1 MSAADTIVPLLAT
14 PWRDAAGVRLCG
26 TPFPGLSP
34 EVIESLSLLY
44 PGELNADIRKLL
56 QRSSGL
62 AGTALGDIDFTGIRW
77 HPEEPLTIYR
87 PCLTLVVDE
96 SGRRWIAE
104 AAGKEGLPGPVWC
117 LFPRPQVAMY
127 VSHDLADFL
136 CRLRDCEQS
145 TGVRQWLRALAEAA
159 FTVWD
164 HRLTYAIRSR
174 RVCAWDRA
182 IRGWLYGLPTSA
194 LIYDLRKPEIRGWP
208 YGVMGERARFYR
220 CGRSP
225 VFAVVPSGPAV

>member
-14 PWRDAAGVRLCG
+14 PWRDSGGVRLCG

-34 EVIESLSLLY
+34 EVIESLSPLY
-44 PGELNADIRKLL
+44 PGGLNADIRKLL

-62 AGTALGDIDFTGIRW
+62 AGTALGDIDFTGTRW

-87 PCLTLVVDE
+87 PCLSLTVDE

-104 AAGKEGLPGPVWC
+104 GAGDEGLPGPVWC
-117 LFPRPQVAMY
+117 VFPRPPVAMY
-127 VSHDLADFL
+127 VSDDLADFL

-145 TGVRQWLRALAEAA
+145 SGAFQWLQALAEAA

-164 HRLTYAIRSR
+164 HRYTHAMRSR
-174 RVCAWDRA
+174 KGCAWDRA
-182 IRGWLYGLPTSA
+182 IRGWLYALPAGA
-194 LIYDLRKPEIRGWP
+194 LVYDLRNPEIRGWP
-208 YGVMGERARFYR
+208 YGVTGESARYYR
-220 CGRSP
+220 CGRFP
-225 VFAVVPSGPAV
+225 VFGVAAWDPAV

>member
-1 MSAADTIVPLLAT
+1 MSAADRIVPLLAT
-14 PWRDAAGVRLCG
+14 PWRDGAGVRLCG

-34 EVIESLSLLY
+34 EAIESLSPFY
-44 PGELNADIRKLL
+44 PGGLNADIRKLL

-62 AGTALGDIDFTGIRW
+62 AGTALGDIDFTGTRW

-87 PCLTLVVDE
+87 PCLSLVVDG

-117 LFPRPQVAMY
+117 LFPRPPVAMY
-127 VSHDLADFL
+127 VSHDLTDFL
-136 CRLRDCEQS
+136 CRLRDSEQS
-145 TGVRQWLRALAEAA
+145 TGAFQWLRALAEAA

-164 HRLTYAIRSR
+164 HRYTYAIRSR

-182 IRGWLYGLPTSA
+182 IRGWLYELPAGA
-194 LIYDLRKPEIRGWP
+194 LIYDLRKPEVRGWP
-208 YGVMGERARFYR
+208 YGVTGASARFYR

-225 VFAVVPSGPAV
+225 VFAVVPGGAAV

>member
-1 MSAADTIVPLLAT
+1 MSAADTIVPLLET
-14 PWRDAAGVRLCG
+14 PWRDGAGVRVCG
-26 TPFPGLSP
+26 TSFPGLSP
-34 EVIESLSLLY
+34 EVIEGLSALY
-44 PGELNADIRKLL
+44 PGGLNADIRKLL

-62 AGTALGDIDFTGIRW
+62 AGTALGDIDFTGTRW

-87 PCLTLVVDE
+87 PCLSLVVDE

-117 LFPRPQVAMY
+117 VFPRPPVAMY

-145 TGVRQWLRALAEAA
+145 IGACQWLQALAEAA

-164 HRLTYAIRSR
+164 HRYTYAIRSR
-174 RVCAWDRA
+174 KVCSSDRT
-182 IRGWLYGLPTSA
+182 IRGWLYELPMRA
-194 LIYDLRKPEIRGWP
+194 LIYDLRKPEVRGWP
-208 YGVMGERARFYR
+208 YGVVGESARFYR

-225 VFAVVPSGPAV
+225 VFAVATSDAVV